1 LSGEPVV
8 LVASAEFTLKSSPV
22 RRSLEDRLADDLRN
36 ALSRKGYAGFTVEK
50 LAGRML
56 VRGLLDTQE
65 AAKCCASL
73 FGVAYAA
80 PAVVVTASADEVLG
94 EISETASE
102 SIARGQTFAV
112 QAHRSTPS
120 PLSRREIEVAGGSRV
135 LEVMKDRNV
144 RVDLREPDVT
154 IHVDLVGDH
163 AYVYSRRLIGPGGLP
178 PASYWKMLAVLD
190 SGPLSILAAYVMMRR
205 GCLTELFIPVSAT
218 GPYAKEMQIS
228 LARKLARLIP
238 RPNYKAYVTTID
250 GEVTFVSS
258 SPVPLKSR
266 VREMS
271 LRFAWERKFKG
282 VVFSDISGDIGSLG
296 KSPQTEATSSPP
308 VFLPLVGYDSDDLLE
323 TAREI
328 GFKDEELLTE
338 IKMGSQQATGLTF
351 SATRKEEAGIEEIR
365 L

>member
-1 LSGEPVV
+1 MSGEPVV

-36 ALSRKGYAGFTVEK
+36 ALSRKGFAGFTVQK

-56 VRGLLDTQE
+56 VRGILDTQG

-73 FGVAYAA
+73 FGVAYSA
-80 PAVVVTASADEVLG
+80 PAVAVTASADEVLRA
-94 EISETASE
+94 ISETATA

-112 QAHRSTPS
+112 RARRSTPS

-135 LEVMKDRNV
+135 LEVMKDKNV
-144 RVDLREPDVT
+144 RVDLRDPNVT
-154 IHVDLVGDH
+154 IHIDLVGDH
-163 AYVYSRRLIGPGGLP
+163 AYVYSQRLLGPGGFA
-178 PASYWKMLAVLD
+178 PASYWKMLTVLD

-218 GPYAKEMQIS
+218 GPYAKEVQIS

-238 RPNYKAYVTTID
+238 RPNYKGYVTTID
-250 GEVTFVSS
+250 GEGTLSS
-258 SPVPLKSR
+258 HLALKR
-266 VREMS
+266 QVREMS
-271 LRFAWERKFKG
+271 LRFAGERKFKG
-282 VVFSDISGDIGSLG
+282 VIFSDISGDIESLG
-296 KSPQTEATSSPP
+296 KSWQGEATSPPP
-308 VFLPLVGYDSDDLLE
+308 VFLPLVGYDLDDLLE

-328 GFKDEELLTE
+328 GFNDEELVTE
-338 IKMGSQQATGLTF
+338 IKTESGQATGLTF
-351 SATRKEEAGIEEIR
+351 SATPKENARIEEIQ